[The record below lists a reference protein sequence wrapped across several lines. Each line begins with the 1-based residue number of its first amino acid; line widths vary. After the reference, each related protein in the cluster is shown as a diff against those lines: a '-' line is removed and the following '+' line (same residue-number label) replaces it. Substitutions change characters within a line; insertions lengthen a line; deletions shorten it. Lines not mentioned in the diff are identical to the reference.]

1 MDKAT
6 KDLTKLIDQLL
17 ILQRENPGWIVSA
30 REKQRLET
38 AVHYLLNKLTFSSK
52 AWELIKPFNPEP
64 TGAIEQR
71 KKDFQKSRAKTSIK
85 ETRDLNRDIINE
97 TEVSSLA

>member
-1 MDKAT
+1 M
-6 KDLTKLIDQLL
+6 TKLIDQLL
-17 ILQRENPGWIVSA
+17 ILQRENPGWIVPD

-71 KKDFQKSRAKTSIK
+71 KKDFQKSQAKISIK
-85 ETRDLNRDIINE
+85 ETHDLNRDIINE
-97 TEVSSLA
+97 TEGIQKKIRAM